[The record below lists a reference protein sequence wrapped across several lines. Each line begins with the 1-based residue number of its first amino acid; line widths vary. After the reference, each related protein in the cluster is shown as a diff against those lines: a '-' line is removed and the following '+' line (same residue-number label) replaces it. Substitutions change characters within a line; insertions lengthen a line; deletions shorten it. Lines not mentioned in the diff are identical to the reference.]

1 MNLLRL
7 TLFLSF
13 GFGAL
18 ASPGQDL
25 VGTWEFVSAKTTR
38 SDGTVVDYS
47 ILDLRSNKILSS
59 DYFCVVTR
67 NADGSF
73 RHATLGPYRVEGNL
87 YVETLEYST
96 NTGWIG
102 SRPEYKFTLEGDL
115 WTIRTTGDREE
126 IREEV
131 WRRVKGPRNAIE
143 F

>member
-1 MNLLRL
+1 MNLLHL
-7 TLFLSF
+7 ALFLVL
-13 GFGAL
+13 GLGTL
-18 ASPGQDL
+18 ASQGQDL

-38 SDGTVVDYS
+38 SDGTVAEYS
-47 ILDLRSNKILSS
+47 NLDLRSNKILNS

-87 YVETLEYST
+87 YVEILEYST
-96 NTGWIG
+96 NTDWIG
-102 SRPEYKFTLEGDL
+102 SRPEYRFTLEGDL

-131 WRRVKGPRNAIE
+131 WRRVKGPRSAVE